1 MGMRRRNRGSRA
13 DTRRGELTSAEIAK
27 HGPQEPDDGFSIRTS
42 GRGAGGPARN
52 VFSVGY
58 APESGRG
65 AEVAVDPSEPA
76 ATQLLDF
83 NRRNA
88 DVLGSPGANMIQGG
102 WHDPSTGIVQQDTSV
117 ALPKTAGGLEAAM
130 QIGSLGYQD
139 SVGNVG
145 PNAKNPYIGD
155 IKIPTHLHPEQ
166 FWHEGTSPLVEN
178 MGVSPTSGR
187 QRVRITPP
195 RQEMV
200 GVEASILAEQL
211 GLPKD

>member
-1 MGMRRRNRGSRA
+1 
-13 DTRRGELTSAEIAK
+13 
-27 HGPQEPDDGFSIRTS
+27 
-42 GRGAGGPARN
+42 
-52 VFSVGY
+52 
-58 APESGRG
+58 
-65 AEVAVDPSEPA
+65 
-76 ATQLLDF
+76 
-83 NRRNA
+83 
-88 DVLGSPGANMIQGG
+88 MIQGG

-130 QIGSLGYQD
+130 QIGSLGRQD

-166 FWHEGTSPLVEN
+166 FWHEGTSPLVTDK
-178 MGVSPTSGR
+178 GVDPTSGR
-187 QRVRITPP
+187 RRVSILPP